1 MSNLKF
7 TFECDLNGNSNT
19 QRFNTLSS
27 KFGDGYEQNIAV
39 GINNRSGEWTY
50 QRTAYKAEIMQIKA
64 FFDQHKGADSFLWDS
79 PLDGEVRVKTGEYQP
94 RCLGGDVWQ
103 ISTTFTPILRFV
115 SVIKA
120 KSNSFMAGSQIGL
133 LYESLSLQTFKYCF
147 HNYIALHSIFRMHS
161 AYD

>member
-7 TFECDLNGNSNT
+7 TFECDLDGNSNT

-27 KFGDGYEQNIAV
+27 KFGDGYEQNTSI
-39 GINNRSGEWTY
+39 GINNRSGTWQYT
-50 QRTAYKAEIMQIKA
+50 RTAVKAEIMQIKA

-103 ISTTFTPILRFV
+103 ISTTFTQVFYP
-115 SVIKA
+115 
-120 KSNSFMAGSQIGL
+120 
-133 LYESLSLQTFKYCF
+133 
-147 HNYIALHSIFRMHS
+147 
-161 AYD
+161 